1 MPGVERLSISLEKP
15 LLDRLEKLV
24 REGRYE
30 NRSEFI
36 RDLIRNRLVE
46 REWDRD
52 EEAVGTITFIY
63 DHHAHGLSAKLMH
76 VQHDFHDVILA
87 TMHVHLDHHRCAETV
102 VVKGRAHQIENLSNM
117 LRQQKGV
124 LHATLSLS
132 STGKN
137 LS

>member
-1 MPGVERLSISLEKP
+1 MPGVERVSISLEKP

-24 REGRYE
+24 QEGHYG

-36 RDLIRNRLVE
+36 RDLIRDRLVE

-63 DHHAHGLSAKLMH
+63 DHHVHGLSAKLMH

-87 TMHVHLDHHRCAETV
+87 TMHVHLDHDHCAETV
-102 VVKGRAHQIENLSNM
+102 VVKGRAHQIEVLANM

-137 LS
+137 LA